1 LATPDQRATCLF
13 YPEKNGQKD
22 KLTSCEISKNLH
34 PKWGSNI
41 CCKKF
46 ARKKF
51 DPESTAVLAVLPA
64 RNKLTPGQT
73 NWDPWQ
79 AGREDW
85 CGRCFDPGCGSA
97 A

>member
-1 LATPDQRATCLF
+1 M
-13 YPEKNGQKD
+13 D

-51 DPESTAVLAVLPA
+51 DPESAAFLAVLPS
-64 RNKLTPGQT
+64 K
-73 NWDPWQ
+73 
-79 AGREDW
+79 E
-85 CGRCFDPGCGSA
+85 
-97 A
+97 